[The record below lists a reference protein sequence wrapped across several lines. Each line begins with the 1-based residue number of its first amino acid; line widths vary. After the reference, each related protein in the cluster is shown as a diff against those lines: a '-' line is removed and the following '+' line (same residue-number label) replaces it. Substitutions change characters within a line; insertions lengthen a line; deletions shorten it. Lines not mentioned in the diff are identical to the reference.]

1 MANEGRR
8 EWNIVLL
15 NSRTKKKI
23 NDDTGVFQVYSD
35 GIPERLQIFTAA
47 GVDVSQQLSAFN
59 DNYGSATMTDGTL
72 RFWTARTVSIVDVSI
87 LTAGGRAYFLDGVT
101 QSEHRVDVD
110 PDAQDFVLTVAV
122 GDRGK
127 ASHIRKLGFGLKKG
141 MVIKDVIA
149 NVKALFKGAAAASNN
164 VSLGT
169 SGTPSGF
176 LALIEL
182 SVTGYKQG
190 TATISSTGAIT
201 ASLRGL
207 DLVDKEIGDVSI
219 RQGFHERKPFLA
231 LTASAN
237 SNLVFK
243 RVTTVTASTIGETVL
258 AGRMYVHYM
267 YTLLPGTLAGDNLK
281 AA

>member
-1 MANEGRR
+1 MANEGRK

-35 GIPERLQIFTAA
+35 GIPERLQIFTVA
-47 GVDVSQQLSAFN
+47 GADVSQQLSGFA
-59 DNYGSATMTDGTL
+59 DDYASATMTDGTL
-72 RFWTARTVSIVDVSI
+72 RFWTARTVTTVDVSI
-87 LTAGGRAYFLDGVT
+87 LTAGGRSYFLDGVV
-101 QSEHRVDVD
+101 QGEHRVDVD

-149 NVKALFKGAAAASNN
+149 NVKALFKGAAASTNN
-164 VSLGT
+164 ASLGT

-182 SVTGYKQG
+182 SVTGFKQG
-190 TATISSTGAIT
+190 VATLSSTGAVT

-219 RQGFHERKPFLA
+219 RQGFHQRKPFLA
-231 LTASAN
+231 LTGSATN
-237 SNLVFK
+237 NLVFK
-243 RVTTVTASTIGETVL
+243 RVTTITATTIGETVL

-267 YTLLPGTLAGDNLK
+267 YTLLPSIRSADNLK
-281 AA
+281 